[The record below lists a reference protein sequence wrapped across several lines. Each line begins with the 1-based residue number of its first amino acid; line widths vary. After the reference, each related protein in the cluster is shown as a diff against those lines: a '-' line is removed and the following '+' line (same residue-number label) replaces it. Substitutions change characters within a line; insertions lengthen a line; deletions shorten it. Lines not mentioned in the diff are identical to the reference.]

1 MSVLPVEQS
10 WIILVNLSADLKKK
24 GIETPAKINK
34 DLGLIKSQISFYKK
48 DTSHPDMINEMARA
62 DMALNEIQGILLS
75 LAEDC
80 GDEYYQGWLDK
91 LNRANRGEIVY
102 ELSDHSSKFL
112 LNPPP
117 GFSYAKI
124 TMKNPIAEERV
135 QEIAE
140 VFGIIMEF
148 DTDLTVA
155 LYGDKADV
163 QAALREM
170 TPFFT
175 E

>member
-10 WIILVNLSADLKKK
+10 WLILVNLSSDLKKK
-24 GIETPAKINK
+24 GIITPAKINK

-75 LAEDC
+75 LAEEYD
-80 GDEYYQGWLDK
+80 GEYYQEWLDK

-102 ELSDHSSKFL
+102 ELSDYSSKFL

-124 TMKNPIAEERV
+124 TMKSPLAEERV

-140 VFGIIMEF
+140 SLGIIMEF

-155 LYGDKADV
+155 LYGDKEDV
-163 QAALREM
+163 QSALREM
-170 TPFFT
+170 APFFR